1 MFLMTFGRIL
11 YRVLFCHI
19 RVRFFQV
26 TVVFVKI
33 NSFLPNCCSFYPPN
47 CHSFLPNC
55 CSFFKIVVR
64 SFKLL
69 FVLPIVVR
77 SSQIVVHFSQIVVRY
92 YQMYVVPPLL
102 LLWYSRDSSC
112 GHLIPAGG
120 LDPKMLLPPSPFPP
134 PPSPFHPLP
143 SSQIVAGIFSHSY
156 PLWPSR
162 PLILLRVGNNSLI
175 WLQGSTFRWV
185 KDWVKIRPLAIICT
199 IK

>member
-1 MFLMTFGRIL
+1 MKTAHSLAVSLTMNVIYQLDNVSYDIRTYPVQ
-11 YRVLFCHI
+11 YRVLFCH
-19 RVRFFQV
+19 
-26 TVVFVKI
+26 
-33 NSFLPNCCSFYPPN
+33 SFL
-47 CHSFLPNC
+47 HNC

-156 PLWPSR
+156 PL
-162 PLILLRVGNNSLI
+162 
-175 WLQGSTFRWV
+175 
-185 KDWVKIRPLAIICT
+185 
-199 IK
+199 